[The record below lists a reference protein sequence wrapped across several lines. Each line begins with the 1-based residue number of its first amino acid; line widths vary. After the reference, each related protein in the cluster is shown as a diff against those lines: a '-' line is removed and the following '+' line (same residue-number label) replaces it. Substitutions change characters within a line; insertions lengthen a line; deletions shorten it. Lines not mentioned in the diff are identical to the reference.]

1 MTEINLVV
9 FVTTMATMPLK
20 VTAVALPKL
29 VPVMVTFPP
38 TIPVN
43 GVKLVIVGTPTRVK
57 LAALVPV
64 PLRVVTPTLPVVA
77 PTGTVAVIWVGDS
90 RVKVVAVV
98 VLNFTVVTLMKLVPV
113 MVTLLPATPEAG
125 DRADTVGTG
134 GRRV

>member
-1 MTEINLVV
+1 
-9 FVTTMATMPLK
+9 
-20 VTAVALPKL
+20 
-29 VPVMVTFPP
+29 MVTFPP

-43 GVKLVIVGTPTRVK
+43 GVKLVIVGTPIRVK

-77 PTGTVAVIWVGDS
+77 PTGTVTVIRVGDS

-98 VLNFTVVTLMKLVPV
+98 VLNFTAVTLMKLVPV
-113 MVTLLPATPEAG
+113 MVTLLPTIPETG
-125 DRADTVGTG
+125 DRAVTVGSG

>member
-1 MTEINLVV
+1 M
-9 FVTTMATMPLK
+9 
-20 VTAVALPKL
+20 
-29 VPVMVTFPP
+29 
-38 TIPVN
+38 
-43 GVKLVIVGTPTRVK
+43 KLVIVGTPTRVK

-98 VLNFTVVTLMKLVPV
+98 VLNFTAVTLMKLVPV
-113 MVTLLPATPEAG
+113 MVTLLPTIPETG
-125 DRADTVGTG
+125 DRAVTVGSG